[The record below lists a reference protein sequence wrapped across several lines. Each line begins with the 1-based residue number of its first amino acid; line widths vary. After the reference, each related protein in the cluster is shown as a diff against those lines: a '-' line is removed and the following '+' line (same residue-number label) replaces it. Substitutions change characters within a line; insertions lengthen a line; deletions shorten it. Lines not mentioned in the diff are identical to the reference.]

1 MKRFIPFLLALAL
14 CVSLTPLALAEDSEA
29 VKAAD
34 TLYSLGLFKGT
45 GTDETGAPL
54 FDLDRSAGRDEALV
68 MLIRLMGKEQEALSC
83 TAAHPFSDVPQWADR
98 YVAYGYAE
106 GLTNGIGNGLF
117 GSTQTASA
125 NMYLTFVLRA
135 LGYDDSAADAP
146 YSYSTAAD
154 FAAEIGVADK
164 VYEDGSFLRGDI
176 ASVSLSALS
185 HTLYNSDV
193 TLIQSLVSSGAVSAR
208 SALSAGFQLD
218 SADAQ
223 VGDTV
228 TLSMMV
234 PDAGDPYQ
242 FIAVDDIL
250 EAFPNAY
257 LFGTLLRSPDLIQTQ
272 RSASV
277 IQGASLAEY
286 VSLRLLM
293 EDYFDLSG
301 IQPLYDTE
309 YNRVDTYT
317 WGLPEMKPY
326 LAIYDRDLNVIG
338 FSDSF
343 SGEPTVTFTRTD
355 MEIAPLWEQAMEFLS
370 SSLANYDSIHVT
382 VDLDDPQGGWNDGT
396 GMAYHYPVYLD
407 GVPMTGDY
415 CLAVDESYK
424 LTSGIVKGDFKRY
437 LEYTQLS
444 MFFGSVW
451 IIFPDESG
459 QQTVY
464 GELSEQYQNRY
475 TYNKVWNASG
485 DLIQVRYGA
494 YLSEHLSAA
503 CFVGVWDKEGNL
515 LGYTILQ
522 PDV

>member
-14 CVSLTPLALAEDSEA
+14 CVSLTPLALAEDSDA

-117 GSTQTASA
+117 GSAQTASA

-135 LGYDDSAADAP
+135 LGYDDSVADAP

-218 SADAQ
+218 AADAQ

-257 LFGTLLRSPDLIQTQ
+257 LFGALARPPEFLQNQ

-286 VSLRLLM
+286 VSLRLLL
-293 EDYFDLSG
+293 ED
-301 IQPLYDTE
+301 
-309 YNRVDTYT
+309 
-317 WGLPEMKPY
+317 
-326 LAIYDRDLNVIG
+326 
-338 FSDSF
+338 
-343 SGEPTVTFTRTD
+343 
-355 MEIAPLWEQAMEFLS
+355 
-370 SSLANYDSIHVT
+370 
-382 VDLDDPQGGWNDGT
+382 
-396 GMAYHYPVYLD
+396 
-407 GVPMTGDY
+407 
-415 CLAVDESYK
+415 
-424 LTSGIVKGDFKRY
+424 
-437 LEYTQLS
+437 
-444 MFFGSVW
+444 
-451 IIFPDESG
+451 
-459 QQTVY
+459 
-464 GELSEQYQNRY
+464 
-475 TYNKVWNASG
+475 
-485 DLIQVRYGA
+485 
-494 YLSEHLSAA
+494 
-503 CFVGVWDKEGNL
+503 
-515 LGYTILQ
+515 
-522 PDV
+522 